1 MGMRCLRRG
10 IEQPTTFE
18 RIINLKTAK
27 ILGLT
32 LPPTLLAQVD
42 EVIG

>member
-1 MGMRCLRRG
+1 MGMRRLRRG

-18 RIINLKTAK
+18 RIINLKTA
-27 ILGLT
+27 
-32 LPPTLLAQVD
+32 LPPTLLAEVD